1 MENKSIKENG
11 IVIPAIYCIAFLLL
25 LIGVFQLISGLTG
38 NYIALIQGVSC
49 LVACPLVW
57 GYAYIVEAAIKYID
71 KN

>member
-1 MENKSIKENG
+1 MELNSFKENG
-11 IVIPAIYCIAFLLL
+11 IVTSALYLIAFLLL
-25 LIGVFQLISGLTG
+25 IIGAYQTFMGLTG
-38 NYIALIQGVSC
+38 NYNALLQGVCC